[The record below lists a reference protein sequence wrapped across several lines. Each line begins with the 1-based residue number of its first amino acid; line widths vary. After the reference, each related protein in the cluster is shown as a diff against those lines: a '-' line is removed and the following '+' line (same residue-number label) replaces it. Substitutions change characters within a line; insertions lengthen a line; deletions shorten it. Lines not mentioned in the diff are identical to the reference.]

1 MWRTWFKSGST
12 CQMDLISLSF
22 CVCIMIVCLPGA
34 ARFSSSDNSCQC
46 PEIPQRNLTKPPQQ
60 GCFKIGSHFFYKC
73 IDGYARV
80 VGTSNFIK
88 CVAKEVGVHW
98 TEPTLQCTPDPRI
111 TTTRPTTTK
120 VKAATFTTKMM
131 QNVSTLPSVPG
142 ERDNIETYTH
152 GKQHKV
158 TPCLNT
164 EPSKAATLAS
174 ISVTV
179 LLVILCSLGIIF
191 LLYQRKSKKHIPL
204 QTPDEVK
211 PMNPAPSEVDL

>member
-1 MWRTWFKSGST
+1 
-12 CQMDLISLSF
+12 MDLISLSF

-80 VGTSNFIK
+80 AGTSNFIT
-88 CVAKEVGVHW
+88 CIAKEVGVHW

-152 GKQHKV
+152 A
-158 TPCLNT
+158 